1 MAAEVQER
9 SPPQYVRDVA
19 APKRPDPLAEWKGPL
34 RGPSPPRAL
43 QLFSPEYLKR
53 CEALSAQDV
62 VRFLDEFRR
71 NYAAAQA
78 ARAGG
83 G

>member
-1 MAAEVQER
+1 M
-9 SPPQYVRDVA
+9 
-19 APKRPDPLAEWKGPL
+19 KRPDPLADWQGPL
-34 RGPSPPRAL
+34 HGPEPPRAV
-43 QLFSPEYLKR
+43 QHFSPQYLKR

-78 ARAGG
+78 ARAEGG
-83 G
+83 